1 MPQARV
7 LVIES
12 NPATGRLERKTL
24 ETAGHAVQTARSG
37 AEGIELAC
45 SLQPDVV
52 VLDGGLTDIPGLDV
66 CSAVTNATPAFVL
79 LVSTRSRRQ
88 DVLRALE
95 RGADDCIT
103 RPFAGR
109 ELVARV
115 ASLLRRR
122 DKVARRARA
131 GNRLEI
137 GVSHLDRDFLTLSTN
152 GSRVVLT
159 ALEFRLMWFLGEAE
173 GRLVTRA
180 QILESVWNDTSGV
193 PTRVVDVH
201 VAALRKKLVTIHA
214 PLHIASVRG
223 IGYRLDTGLP

>member
-1 MPQARV
+1 MAQARV

-12 NPATGRLERKTL
+12 NTASGRLERKTL
-24 ETAGHAVQTARSG
+24 EAAGHTVLAARSG
-37 AEGIELAC
+37 AEGIELARHH
-45 SLQPDVV
+45 QPDVV
-52 VLDGGLTDIPGLDV
+52 VLDGGLTDVPSLDA
-66 CSAVTNATPAFVL
+66 CAAVANSTSAFVL
-79 LVSTRSRRQ
+79 LVSARSRRQ

-95 RGADDCIT
+95 CGADDCIT
-103 RPFAGR
+103 RPFAGS
-109 ELVARV
+109 ELIARV

-122 DKVARRARA
+122 DKLTRRARI

-137 GVSHLDRDFLTLSTN
+137 GASHLDRDFLTLSSN

-201 VAALRKKLVTIHA
+201 VAALRKKLSAIHA
-214 PLHIASVRG
+214 PLEIASVRG
-223 IGYRLDTGLP
+223 IGYRLDTI

>member
-1 MPQARV
+1 MLGGRV

-12 NPATGRLERKTL
+12 NAASARLERRVL
-24 ETAGHAVQTARSG
+24 EAAGYAVLSARSG
-37 AEGIELAC
+37 TDGLDLAAR
-45 SLQPDVV
+45 SQPDVV
-52 VLDGGLTDIPGLDV
+52 VLDGNLADV
-66 CSAVTNATPAFVL
+66 SSADACVALAKFTPAFVL
-79 LVSTRSRRQ
+79 LVSARSRRQ

-103 RPFAGR
+103 RPFSGR
-109 ELVARV
+109 ELVTRV

-122 DKVARRARA
+122 DKMARSALA
-131 GNRLEI
+131 GNRLDL
-137 GVSHLDRDFLTLSTN
+137 GVSYLDRDFLTLSSN
-152 GSRVVLT
+152 GRRAPLT

-201 VAALRKKLVTIHA
+201 IAALRKKLARVRAT
-214 PLHIASVRG
+214 LEIASVRG
-223 IGYRLDTGLP
+223 IGYRLDKT